1 MPETL
6 RDDDSQ
12 PDEQIQKKLFHIADQ
27 ITEGAERMA
36 ELVLRACATADRHW
50 DRAGAAWQER
60 MLHAHELCQKH
71 EELVAREAQSWAQEE
86 QDRARALEAEE
97 EIWNARVSE
106 RQQALAREDA
116 AWKNKQSRRA
126 ADAAALATEGRRLK
140 EGLQDAMRW
149 RAERSPLAEEVR
161 AQLLSAMGVQTP
173 EQLLALLAQYRRNL
187 ESLA

>member
-1 MPETL
+1 M
-6 RDDDSQ
+6 
-12 PDEQIQKKLFHIADQ
+12 
-27 ITEGAERMA
+27 
-36 ELVLRACATADRHW
+36 
-50 DRAGAAWQER
+50 
-60 MLHAHELCQKH
+60 
-71 EELVAREAQSWAQEE
+71 
-86 QDRARALEAEE
+86 
-97 EIWNARVSE
+97 SE